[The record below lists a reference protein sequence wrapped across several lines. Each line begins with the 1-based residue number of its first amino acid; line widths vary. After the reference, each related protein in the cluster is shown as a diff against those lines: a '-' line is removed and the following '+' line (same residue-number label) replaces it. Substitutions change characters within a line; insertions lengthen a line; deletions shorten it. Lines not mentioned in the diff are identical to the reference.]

1 MQNIKDKMLAEVN
14 IKGWLKKTN
23 LSKEE
28 KLGIEVIKEKTKNKE
43 LVVFTSDKS
52 GRFTADSVENYTAAL
67 SEHVTGDTVIN
78 KKKVRDTEKNMN
90 HHLKQFNRMFRV
102 GSAWGHDNRVAKA
115 STSTN
120 IPPPPKYGLR

>member
-90 HHLKQFNRMFRV
+90 HHLNNLIECLELDLLGDM
-102 GSAWGHDNRVAKA
+102 
-115 STSTN
+115 
-120 IPPPPKYGLR
+120 IIE